1 MKSSKTSKA
10 KPSAPAAVAEVQR
23 RKLWPYAAAIVAALV
38 VVFQVYWPVMSG
50 PFMLDD
56 TYLPYMNSGYAGAPL
71 KAWISGLRPALMFS
85 YWLNYQHAGNQD
97 TFAYHMVNVLLHLF
111 NGAFIYLAVRK
122 ILSWAKSEKWQTEA
136 LSIFAAGLF
145 LLHPVQTESV
155 SYIASRSETLSVFFL
170 LAAFVVFL
178 YRKTVSVG
186 VGTALAVLILFGAAC
201 LSKEHTAVFP
211 ALLILTDYY
220 WNPGFSLAGV
230 RRNWKLYIPIAIVS
244 AVAVV
249 FVFRLLKGAASAGFG
264 MKGLTWYQYFFTE
277 CRVIWDYIR
286 LFLVPFWQNVD
297 YDYPFS
303 RSIVD
308 HGAIIGLTGLLAVTI
323 AAWIFRRRFTL
334 ASYGWFV
341 FLILLA
347 PTSSFVPINDPI
359 AERRLYLPFI
369 GLLLITVDFLQRWK
383 TSRTVLVTVLGV
395 ILLAEGALAYQ
406 RNLLWTASIDLW
418 KDSVSKSPNKVR
430 PRFQLAHAYYD
441 AASCANSV
449 DEYQKAAQL
458 QPPSFDLL
466 LDWALALDCA
476 GRPDDAVEKMIQ
488 ASAVESNAHV
498 YSQIGMEYAK
508 LHKYPQA
515 LDALAKGIQIDPNF
529 LGGILYV
536 YRGNVYSLQGNNTQA
551 VAEYRHAL
559 AIDPL
564 NQPAREGLTRLG
576 Q

>member
-1 MKSSKTSKA
+1 MKSSKAGKA
-10 KPSAPAAVAEVQR
+10 KPSAAVAMAEVHR
-23 RKLWPYAAAIVAALV
+23 RKLWPYAAGIAAAFI
-38 VVFQVYWPVMSG
+38 VVFQVYWSVLSG

-56 TYLPYMNSGYAGAPL
+56 TYLPYMTSAYAAAPL

-85 YWLNYQHAGNQD
+85 YWLNFQHAGNQD

-111 NGAFIYLAVRK
+111 NGAFIYLAIRK
-122 ILSWAKSEKWQTEA
+122 LMSWAKADNWRTET

-155 SYIASRSETLSVFFL
+155 SYIASRSETLSVFFV

-178 YRKTVSVG
+178 YRQTMSVSVG
-186 VGTALAVLILFGAAC
+186 TTLAVLILFGAAC
-201 LSKEHTAVFP
+201 LSKEHAAVFP
-211 ALLILTDYY
+211 VLLILTDYY

-230 RRNWKLYIPIAIVS
+230 RRNWKLYVPIVLGG

-249 FVFRLLKGAASAGFG
+249 FVLRLLKGASSAGFG

-277 CRVIWDYIR
+277 CRVIWDYVR
-286 LFLVPFWQNVD
+286 LYVVPVGQNVD

-303 RSIVD
+303 RTIVE
-308 HGAIIGLTGLLAVTI
+308 HGAIAGLIGLLAVTM
-323 AAWIFRRRFTL
+323 AAWIYRRRFTL

-383 TSRTVLVTVLGV
+383 TGRTALVTVMGLV
-395 ILLAEGALAYQ
+395 LLAESALTYQ
-406 RNLLWTASIDLW
+406 RNLLWSASIDLW

-430 PRFQLAHAYYD
+430 PRFQLARAYYD

-476 GRPDDAVEKMIQ
+476 GRPDEAVEKLIQ
-488 ASAVESNAHV
+488 AAAIEPNAHV
-498 YSQIGMEYAK
+498 YSQMGMEYAK
-508 LHKYPQA
+508 LQKYPQA
-515 LDALAKGIQIDPNF
+515 LDALAKGIQMDPNF

-536 YRGNVYSLQGNNTQA
+536 YRGNVYNLQGNNTQA
-551 VAEYRHAL
+551 VEEYRHAL
-559 AIDPL
+559 AIDPQ
-564 NQPAREGLTRLG
+564 NQAARDGLKRLG

>member
-1 MKSSKTSKA
+1 MKSGKTSKA
-10 KPSAPAAVAEVQR
+10 EEPR
-23 RKLWPYAAAIVAALV
+23 RKLWPYAAGIAAALI

-50 PFMLDD
+50 PFLLDD
-56 TYLPYMNSGYAGAPL
+56 TYLPYMNAGYAGAPL
-71 KAWISGLRPALMFS
+71 KAWITGLRPALMFS

-111 NGAFIYLAVRK
+111 NGALIYLTIRK
-122 ILSWAKSEKWQTEA
+122 ILSWAKSEKWRVET

-155 SYIASRSETLSVFFL
+155 SYIASRSETLSVFFV

-186 VGTALAVLILFGAAC
+186 VGTTLAVLCLFGAAC
-201 LSKEHTAVFP
+201 LSKEHAAVFP
-211 ALLILTDYY
+211 ALLVLTDYY
-220 WNPGFSLAGV
+220 WNPGFSLAGI
-230 RRNWKLYIPIAIVS
+230 RRNWKLYIPIVIGG
-244 AVAVV
+244 AVAVL

-286 LFLVPFWQNVD
+286 LYLVPAGQNVD

-303 RSIVD
+303 RSIID
-308 HGAIIGLTGLLAVTI
+308 HGAIIGLIGLLVVTV
-323 AAWIFRRRFTL
+323 AAWFYRRRFPL

-341 FLILLA
+341 FLILIA
-347 PTSSFVPINDPI
+347 PTSSFVPISDPI

-383 TSRTVLVTVLGV
+383 IGRTALVTALGLV
-395 ILLAEGALAYQ
+395 LLAEAALAYQ
-406 RNLLWTASIDLW
+406 RNLLWSASIDLW
-418 KDSVSKSPNKVR
+418 KDSVSKSPNKLR
-430 PRFQLAHAYYD
+430 PRFQLARAYYD

-466 LDWALALDCA
+466 LDWGLALDCA
-476 GRPDDAVEKMIQ
+476 GRPDEALDKMLQ
-488 ASAVESNAHV
+488 ASALEPGAHV
-498 YSQIGMEYAK
+498 YSQLGMEYAK
-508 LHKYPQA
+508 VHKYPEA
-515 LDALAKGIQIDPNF
+515 LDALAKAIQIDSNF
-529 LGGILYV
+529 LGGLLYV
-536 YRGNVYSLQGNNTQA
+536 YRGNVYNLQGNNAQA
-551 VAEYRHAL
+551 AEEYRHAL
-559 AIDPL
+559 AIDPQ
-564 NQPAREGLTRLG
+564 NQAARDALTRLG

>member
-1 MKSSKTSKA
+1 MKSGKTSKA
-10 KPSAPAAVAEVQR
+10 ETPQ
-23 RKLWPYAAAIVAALV
+23 RKLWPYAAGIAAVLI

-56 TYLPYMNSGYAGAPL
+56 TYLPYMNAGYAGAPL
-71 KAWISGLRPALMFS
+71 KAWITGLRPALMFS

-111 NGAFIYLAVRK
+111 NGALIYLAIRK
-122 ILSWAKSEKWQTEA
+122 ILSWAKTGQWHAEVLA
-136 LSIFAAGLF
+136 IFAAGLF

-155 SYIASRSETLSVFFL
+155 SYIASRSETLSVFFV

-186 VGTALAVLILFGAAC
+186 LGTTLAVLILFGAAC
-201 LSKEHTAVFP
+201 LSKEHAAVFP
-211 ALLILTDYY
+211 VLLILTDYY
-220 WNPGFSLAGV
+220 WNPGFSLVGV
-230 RRNWKLYIPIAIVS
+230 RRNWKLYIPIVIS
-244 AVAVV
+244 GGVAVF
-249 FVFRLLKGAASAGFG
+249 FVLRLLKGAATAGFG
-264 MKGLTWYQYFFTE
+264 IKGLTWYQYFFTE

-286 LFLVPFWQNVD
+286 LYLVPAGQNVD

-303 RSIVD
+303 RSIID
-308 HGAIIGLTGLLAVTI
+308 HGAIIGLIGLLAVTV
-323 AAWIFRRRFTL
+323 AAWIYRRRFTL

-341 FLILLA
+341 FLILIA

-383 TSRTVLVTVLGV
+383 TGRTALVTVLGLV
-395 ILLAEGALAYQ
+395 LLAESALTYQ

-418 KDSVSKSPNKVR
+418 KDSVSKSPQKLR

-466 LDWALALDCA
+466 LDWGLALDCA
-476 GRPDDAVEKMIQ
+476 GRPAEALEKMLQ
-488 ASAVESNAHV
+488 ASALEPGAHV
-498 YSQIGMEYAK
+498 YSQLGMEYAK
-508 LHKYPQA
+508 VHKYPEA
-515 LDALAKGIQIDPNF
+515 LDALAKAIRMDPNF
-529 LGGILYV
+529 LGGLLYV
-536 YRGNVYSLQGNNTQA
+536 YRGHVYSLQGNNPQA
-551 VAEYRHAL
+551 VEEYRHAL
-559 AIDPL
+559 TIDPR
-564 NQPAREGLTRLG
+564 NQAARDALTRLG
-576 Q
+576 H

>member
-1 MKSSKTSKA
+1 MKSSKAGKT
-10 KPSAPAAVAEVQR
+10 KPSAAVATAEAPR
-23 RKLWPYAAAIVAALV
+23 RKFWPYAAGIAAAFV
-38 VVFQVYWPVMSG
+38 VVFQVYWSVLSG

-56 TYLPYMNSGYAGAPL
+56 TYLPYMSSAYAAAPL

-85 YWLNYQHAGNQD
+85 YWLNFQHAGNQD

-122 ILSWAKSEKWQTEA
+122 LMSWAKADNWHAEA

-155 SYIASRSETLSVFFL
+155 SYIASRSETLSVFFV

-178 YRKTVSVG
+178 YRKTMSVG
-186 VGTALAVLILFGAAC
+186 VGTTLAVLIFFGAAC
-201 LSKEHTAVFP
+201 LSKEHAAVFP
-211 ALLILTDYY
+211 VLLILTDYY
-220 WNPGFSLAGV
+220 WNPGFSLTGV
-230 RRNWKLYIPIAIVS
+230 RRNWKLYVPIVLGGG
-244 AVAVV
+244 VAVV
-249 FVFRLLKGAASAGFG
+249 FVFRLLQGASSAGFG

-286 LFLVPFWQNVD
+286 LYLVPVGQNVD
-297 YDYPFS
+297 HDYPFS
-303 RSIVD
+303 RTIVD
-308 HGAIIGLTGLLAVTI
+308 HGAIVGLIGLLAVTV
-323 AAWIFRRRFTL
+323 AAWIYRRRFTL

-383 TSRTVLVTVLGV
+383 TGRTVLVTVMGLV
-395 ILLAEGALAYQ
+395 LLAESTLTYQ
-406 RNLLWTASIDLW
+406 RNLLWSASMDLW
-418 KDSVSKSPNKVR
+418 KDSVSKSPDKVR
-430 PRFQLAHAYYD
+430 PRFQLARAYYD

-476 GRPDDAVEKMIQ
+476 GRPDEAVEKLIQ
-488 ASAVESNAHV
+488 AAAIEPNAHV
-498 YSQIGMEYAK
+498 YSQMGMEYAK
-508 LHKYPQA
+508 LQKYPQA
-515 LDALAKGIQIDPNF
+515 LDALAKGIQMDPNF

-536 YRGNVYSLQGNNTQA
+536 YRGNVYNLQGNNTQA
-551 VAEYRHAL
+551 VEEYRHAL
-559 AIDPL
+559 AIDAQ
-564 NQPAREGLTRLG
+564 NQAARDGLKRLG

>member
-1 MKSSKTSKA
+1 MKSGKTSKT
-10 KPSAPAAVAEVQR
+10 KPSVAAVAEVPR
-23 RKLWPYAAAIVAALV
+23 PKLWPYAAGLAVALI

-56 TYLPYMNSGYAGAPL
+56 TYLPYMNTGYAGAPL
-71 KAWISGLRPALMFS
+71 KAWITGLRPALMFS

-111 NGAFIYLAVRK
+111 NGALIYLAMRK
-122 ILSWAKSEKWQTEA
+122 VLSWAKAENWHAEA
-136 LSIFAAGLF
+136 LSIFATGLF

-170 LAAFVVFL
+170 LGAFVIFL

-211 ALLILTDYY
+211 VMLILTDYY
-220 WNPGFSLAGV
+220 WNPGFSLVGI
-230 RRNWKLYIPIAIVS
+230 RRNWKLYIPIVIGGG
-244 AVAVV
+244 VAVL
-249 FVFRLLKGAASAGFG
+249 FVFRLLKGAATAGFG
-264 MKGLTWYQYFFTE
+264 IKGLTWFQYFFTE
-277 CRVIWDYIR
+277 CRVVWDYIR
-286 LFLVPFWQNVD
+286 LYLVPVGQNVD

-303 RSIVD
+303 RTIID
-308 HGAIIGLTGLLAVTI
+308 HGAIIGLIGLLAVTV
-323 AAWIFRRRFTL
+323 AAWIYRRRFTL

-341 FLILLA
+341 FLILIA

-369 GLLLITVDFLQRWK
+369 GLLMITVDFLQRWK
-383 TSRTVLVTVLGV
+383 TGRTAFVTVLGLV
-395 ILLAEGALAYQ
+395 LLAEAGLTYQ

-418 KDSVSKSPNKVR
+418 KDSVSKSPNKLR
-430 PRFQLAHAYYD
+430 PRFQLARAYYD

-466 LDWALALDCA
+466 LDWGLALDCA
-476 GRPDDAVEKMIQ
+476 GRPGEAVDKMLQ
-488 ASAVESNAHV
+488 ASALEPGAHV
-498 YSQIGMEYAK
+498 YSQLGMEYAK
-508 LHKYPQA
+508 VHKYPEA
-515 LDALAKGIQIDPNF
+515 LDALAKAIQRDPNF
-529 LGGILYV
+529 MGGLLYV

-551 VAEYRHAL
+551 VEEFRHAL
-559 AIDPL
+559 AIDPQ
-564 NQPAREGLTRLG
+564 NQAARDALTRLG

>member
-1 MKSSKTSKA
+1 MKSSKAGKT
-10 KPSAPAAVAEVQR
+10 KPSAAATVDVPR
-23 RKLWPYAAAIVAALV
+23 RKLWPYAAGIVAALI

-56 TYLPYMNSGYAGAPL
+56 TYLPYMTSAYAVAPL
-71 KAWISGLRPALMFS
+71 KAWIGGLRPALMFS
-85 YWLNYQHAGNQD
+85 YWLNFQHAGNQD

-111 NGAFIYLAVRK
+111 NGAFIYLAIRK
-122 ILSWAKSEKWQTEA
+122 LMSWAKAGQWHTEA
-136 LSIFAAGLF
+136 LSIFATGLF

-155 SYIASRSETLSVFFL
+155 SYIASRSETLSVFFV

-178 YRKTVSVG
+178 YRRTMSVG

-201 LSKEHTAVFP
+201 LSKEHAAVFP

-230 RRNWKLYIPIAIVS
+230 RRNWKLYIPIVLGG

-249 FVFRLLKGAASAGFG
+249 FVFRLLKGASSAGFG

-286 LFLVPFWQNVD
+286 LYLVPVGQNVD

-303 RSIVD
+303 RTIVD
-308 HGAIIGLTGLLAVTI
+308 HGAILGLIGLLAVTV
-323 AAWIFRRRFTL
+323 AAWIYRQRFTL

-383 TSRTVLVTVLGV
+383 TGRTALVSVMGML
-395 ILLAEGALAYQ
+395 LLAESALTYQ

-418 KDSVSKSPNKVR
+418 KDSVAKSPNKVR
-430 PRFQLAHAYYD
+430 PRFQLARAYYD
-441 AASCANSV
+441 AASCPNAV
-449 DEYQKAAQL
+449 DEYRKAAQL
-458 QPPSFDLL
+458 QPPSFELL

-476 GRPDDAVEKMIQ
+476 GRPDEAVEKLLQ
-488 ASAVESNAHV
+488 AAALEPNAHV
-498 YSQIGMEYAK
+498 YSQLGMEYAK
-508 LHKYPQA
+508 LQKYPQA
-515 LDALAKGIQIDPNF
+515 LDALAKGIRVDPSF
-529 LGGILYV
+529 LGGIMYV
-536 YRGNVYSLQGNNTQA
+536 YRGNVYNLQGNNTQA
-551 VAEYRHAL
+551 AEEYRRAL
-559 AIDPL
+559 AIDPQ
-564 NQPAREGLTRLG
+564 NQAAQDGLKRLG